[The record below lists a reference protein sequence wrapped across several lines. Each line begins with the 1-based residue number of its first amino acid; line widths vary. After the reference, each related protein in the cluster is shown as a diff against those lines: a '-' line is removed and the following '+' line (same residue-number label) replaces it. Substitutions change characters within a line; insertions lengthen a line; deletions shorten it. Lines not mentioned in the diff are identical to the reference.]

1 MNQLF
6 LSADE
11 GVERMKVKRGRIV
24 IFIVLTVIILG
35 TVLSTTE
42 TIWGRI
48 TKGLDL
54 QGGFEVLYQAAPN
67 QKVDTD
73 ILNQTAS
80 AIRNRIDILGVT
92 EPDITIEPPNRIR
105 VQIAGVKDQKKARE
119 IIGKPAQLTFRD
131 PTGKKVLLKGT
142 DLKPG
147 SAKVGY
153 DQSNQPLVEIQL
165 TDAKKFENIT
175 RAYIG
180 QPMPIYLDEN
190 QLSAPTIVQAI
201 PGGRAQISGQESA
214 EAAQDLASLLNAGA
228 LPIKL
233 SEVQS
238 YAVDASLGEEA
249 LRDSL
254 KAGAYAVL
262 AIFIFCIGYYRLPG
276 LIAVITLIA
285 YGYLV
290 LLVFDALNMT
300 LTLPGLAAFIL
311 GIGIAVDANIIMN
324 ERIREELRHGRS
336 IRSAVKTGSRR
347 SFLTIID
354 AHVTTIVASL
364 LLFYFG
370 TAAVK
375 GFSVSLIAGIV
386 VSLLTAVALSR
397 IMVNLLV
404 QSNLMNKPRWFN
416 VKEDEISDL

>member
-1 MNQLF
+1 
-6 LSADE
+6 
-11 GVERMKVKRGRIV
+11 MKVKYSRLV
-24 IFIVLTVIILG
+24 IFIILAVLIIG
-35 TVLSTTE
+35 TVLTTSQ

-54 QGGFEVLYQAAPN
+54 RGGFEVLYQAAPH
-67 QKVDTD
+67 QKVNTD

-92 EPDITIEPPNRIR
+92 EPDLTIEPPNRIR
-105 VQIAGVKDQKKARE
+105 VQIAGVKDQQKARE

-131 PTGKKVLLKGT
+131 PTGKKILLKGT
-142 DLKPG
+142 ELKPG

-153 DQSNQPLVEIQL
+153 DQTNSPVVEIQL
-165 TDAKKFENIT
+165 TNAKKFEDIT
-175 RAYIG
+175 RKYIG

-201 PGGRAQISGQESA
+201 PGGLAQISGQSSVTE
-214 EAAQDLASLLNAGA
+214 AQDLASLLNAGA

-233 SEVQS
+233 TEKQS
-238 YAVDASLGEEA
+238 YAVDASLGEDA
-249 LRDSL
+249 LRGSL
-254 KAGAYAVL
+254 QAGAYAVL
-262 AIFIFCIGYYRLPG
+262 AIFIFVIGYYRLPG
-276 LIAVITLIA
+276 FVSVLTLIA

-290 LLVFDALNMT
+290 LLVFDVLNMT

-324 ERIREELRHGRS
+324 ERIREELRHGKS

-354 AHVTTIVASL
+354 AHVTTIVAAF
-364 LLFYFG
+364 LLFFFG
-370 TAAVK
+370 TAGVK
-375 GFSVSLIAGIV
+375 GFAVSLIAGII
-386 VSLLTAVALSR
+386 VSLITAVALSR
-397 IMVNLLV
+397 IMVNLLI
-404 QSNLMNKPRWFN
+404 QSNLIKKPAWFN

>member
-1 MNQLF
+1 
-6 LSADE
+6 
-11 GVERMKVKRGRIV
+11 MKVKRGKIV
-24 IFIVLTVIILG
+24 IFILLTVIILG

-73 ILNQTAS
+73 ILNQTGS

-92 EPDITIEPPNRIR
+92 EPDITVEPPNRIR
-105 VQIAGVKDQKKARE
+105 VQIAGVKDQKKARD

-131 PTGKKVLLKGT
+131 PTGKIVLLKGT

-153 DQSNQPLVEIQL
+153 DQSNQPLVDIQL
-165 TDAKKFENIT
+165 TDAKKFEAIT
-175 RAYIG
+175 RKYIG

-201 PGGRAQISGQESA
+201 PGGRAQISGQESV

-233 SEVQS
+233 TEVQS

-262 AIFIFCIGYYRLPG
+262 AIFIFVIGYYRLPG
-276 LIAVITLIA
+276 FVAVITLIA

-290 LLVFDALNMT
+290 LLTFDALNMT

-324 ERIREELRHGRS
+324 ERIREELRHGKS
-336 IRSAVKTGSRR
+336 IRASVKTGSRR

-375 GFSVSLIAGIV
+375 GFSVSLIAGII
-386 VSLLTAVALSR
+386 VSMITAVALSR

-404 QSNLMNKPRWFN
+404 QSNLMNKPSWFN

>member
-1 MNQLF
+1 
-6 LSADE
+6 
-11 GVERMKVKRGRIV
+11 MKVKRGKIV
-24 IFIVLTVIILG
+24 IFIILSVIILG
-35 TVLSTTE
+35 TVLATTE

-67 QKVDTD
+67 QKVNTD

-92 EPDITIEPPNRIR
+92 EPDITVEPPNRIR
-105 VQIAGVKDQKKARE
+105 VQIAGVKDQKKARD

-131 PTGKKVLLKGT
+131 PTGKKILLKGT
-142 DLKPG
+142 ELKPD

-153 DQSNQPLVEIQL
+153 DQNNQPVVEIQL
-165 TDAKKFENIT
+165 TDAKKFEQIT
-175 RAYIG
+175 RKYIG

-201 PGGRAQISGQESA
+201 PGGRAQISGQESP

-233 SEVQS
+233 TEIQS

-249 LRDSL
+249 LKDSL

-262 AIFIFCIGYYRLPG
+262 AIFIFVIGYYRLPG
-276 LIAVITLIA
+276 LVAVITLIA

-324 ERIREELRHGRS
+324 ERIREELRFGKS
-336 IRSAVKTGSRR
+336 VRSAVKIGSKR

-354 AHVTTIVASL
+354 AHVTTIVAAG

-375 GFSVSLIAGIV
+375 GFSVSLIAGII

-404 QSNLMNKPRWFN
+404 QSNLMNKPSWFN

>member
-175 RAYIG
+175 RTYIG

-324 ERIREELRHGRS
+324 ERIREELRNGRS

>member
-1 MNQLF
+1 M
-6 LSADE
+6 
-11 GVERMKVKRGRIV
+11 RVKRSRIV
-24 IFIVLTVIILG
+24 IFIILTVIILG

-105 VQIAGVKDQKKARE
+105 VQIAGVKDQKKARD

-142 DLKPG
+142 ELKPG

-153 DQSNQPLVEIQL
+153 DQNNQPVVDIQL
-165 TDAKKFENIT
+165 SDAKKFENIT
-175 RAYIG
+175 RKYIG

-201 PGGRAQISGQESA
+201 PGGRAQISGQESP

-233 SEVQS
+233 TEVQS

-249 LRDSL
+249 LQDSL

-262 AIFIFCIGYYRLPG
+262 AIFIFVIGYYRLPG
-276 LIAVITLIA
+276 FVAVITLIT

-324 ERIREELRHGRS
+324 ERIREELRHGKS
-336 IRSAVKTGSRR
+336 VKSAVKTGSRR

-375 GFSVSLIAGIV
+375 GFSVSLIAGII

-404 QSNLMNKPRWFN
+404 KSNLMNKPRWFN

>member
-175 RAYIG
+175 RTYIG

>member
-1 MNQLF
+1 M
-6 LSADE
+6 
-11 GVERMKVKRGRIV
+11 RVKRGKIV
-24 IFIVLTVIILG
+24 IFVLLTVIILG

-54 QGGFEVLYQAAPN
+54 QGGFEVLYQAAPH
-67 QKVDTD
+67 QKVNTD
-73 ILNQTAS
+73 ILSQTAS

-105 VQIAGVKDQKKARE
+105 VQIAGVKDQKRARD

-153 DQSNQPLVEIQL
+153 DQNNQPLVEIQL
-165 TDAKKFENIT
+165 TDAKKFEAIT
-175 RAYIG
+175 RKYIG

-190 QLSAPTIVQAI
+190 ELSAPTIVQAI
-201 PGGRAQISGQESA
+201 PGGRATISGQETV
-214 EAAQDLASLLNAGA
+214 EKAQDLASLLNAGA

-233 SEVQS
+233 TEVQS

-249 LRDSL
+249 LKDSL
-254 KAGAYAVL
+254 KAGAYAIL
-262 AIFIFCIGYYRLPG
+262 AIFIFVIGYYRLPG
-276 LIAVITLIA
+276 LVAVITLIA

-324 ERIREELRHGRS
+324 ERIREELRHGKSVRAS
-336 IRSAVKTGSRR
+336 VKTGSKR

-354 AHVTTIVASL
+354 SHVTTIVASL

-375 GFSVSLIAGIV
+375 GFSVSLMAGII

-404 QSNLMNKPRWFN
+404 QSNLMNKPSWFN

>member
-1 MNQLF
+1 M
-6 LSADE
+6 
-11 GVERMKVKRGRIV
+11 RVKRGRIV
-24 IFIVLTVIILG
+24 IFVILAVIIIG
-35 TVLSTTE
+35 TVLTTSQ

-54 QGGFEVLYQAAPN
+54 QGGFEVLYQAAPH

-73 ILNQTAS
+73 ILNQTAT

-92 EPDITIEPPNRIR
+92 EPDITIEQPNRIR
-105 VQIAGVKDQKKARE
+105 VQLAGVKDQKRARE
-119 IIGKPAQLTFRD
+119 VIGKPAQLTFRD
-131 PTGKKVLLKGT
+131 PTGKKILLKGT
-142 DLKPG
+142 ELKPG

-153 DQSNQPLVEIQL
+153 DQSNLPVVEIQL
-165 TDAKKFENIT
+165 ADAKKFENIT
-175 RAYIG
+175 RKYIG

-201 PGGRAQISGQESA
+201 AGGHAQISGQPSV

-233 SEVQS
+233 TEVQS

-249 LRDSL
+249 LMDSL
-254 KAGAYAVL
+254 KAGAYAIL
-262 AIFIFCIGYYRLPG
+262 AIFIFVIGYYRLPG
-276 LIAVITLIA
+276 LVAVLTLIA

-290 LLVFDALNMT
+290 LLTFDALNMT

-311 GIGIAVDANIIMN
+311 GIGMAVDANIIMS
-324 ERIREELRHGRS
+324 ERIREEIRHGKS
-336 IRSAVKTGSRR
+336 IRTAVKTGSRQ

-354 AHVTTIVASL
+354 AHVTTIVAAL
-364 LLFYFG
+364 ILFLMG
-370 TAAVK
+370 TAGVK
-375 GFSVSLIAGIV
+375 GFSVSLMAGII

-397 IMVNLLV
+397 IMVNLLI
-404 QSNLMNKPRWFN
+404 QSNLIKSPGWFS

>member
-1 MNQLF
+1 
-6 LSADE
+6 
-11 GVERMKVKRGRIV
+11 MKVKRGRIV
-24 IFIVLTVIILG
+24 IFILLTVIILG

-142 DLKPG
+142 DLKPS

-153 DQSNQPLVEIQL
+153 DQNNQPLVEIQL
-165 TDAKKFENIT
+165 TDAKKFEAIT
-175 RAYIG
+175 RKYIG

-201 PGGRAQISGQESA
+201 PGGRAQISGQESV

-233 SEVQS
+233 TEVQS

-262 AIFIFCIGYYRLPG
+262 AIFIFVIGYYRLPG
-276 LIAVITLIA
+276 LVAVITLIA

-290 LLVFDALNMT
+290 LLTFDALNMT

-324 ERIREELRHGRS
+324 ERIREELRHGKSVRS
-336 IRSAVKTGSRR
+336 SVKTGSKR

-375 GFSVSLIAGIV
+375 GFSVSLIAGII

-404 QSNLMNKPRWFN
+404 QSNLMNKPSWFN

>member
-1 MNQLF
+1 
-6 LSADE
+6 
-11 GVERMKVKRGRIV
+11 MKAKRGRLV
-24 IFIVLTVIILG
+24 IFLLLTVIILG

-67 QKVDTD
+67 QTVNTD

-92 EPDITIEPPNRIR
+92 EPDITVEPPNRIR

-131 PTGKKVLLKGT
+131 PTGKTVLLKGT
-142 DLKPG
+142 ELKPG

-153 DQSNQPLVEIQL
+153 DQNNLPVVEIQL
-165 TDAKKFENIT
+165 TDAKKFEAIT
-175 RAYIG
+175 RKYIG

-201 PGGRAQISGQESA
+201 PGGRAQISGQESVE
-214 EAAQDLASLLNAGA
+214 EAQELASLLNAGA

-233 SEVQS
+233 VEKQS

-249 LRDSL
+249 LHASI
-254 KAGAYAVL
+254 KAGAYAII
-262 AIFIFCIGYYRLPG
+262 AIFVFVVGYYRLPG

-290 LLVFDALNMT
+290 LLTFDMLNMT

-311 GIGIAVDANIIMN
+311 GIGIAVDANILMS
-324 ERIREELRHGRS
+324 ERIREELRRGRS
-336 IRSAVKTGSRR
+336 VRAAVKKGSKQ
-347 SFLTIID
+347 SFLTIVD
-354 AHVTTIVASL
+354 ANVTSIAAAAI
-364 LLFYFG
+364 LFYFG

-375 GFSVSLIAGIV
+375 GFSVSLIAGIL
-386 VSLLTAVALSR
+386 VSMVTAVGLSR
-397 IMVNLLV
+397 FMVSLLV
-404 QSNLMNKPRWFN
+404 QSNLINKPSWFH

>member
-1 MNQLF
+1 
-6 LSADE
+6 
-11 GVERMKVKRGRIV
+11 MKVKRGKIV
-24 IFIVLTVIILG
+24 VFILLTVIISG

-67 QKVDTD
+67 QKVDTE

-92 EPDITIEPPNRIR
+92 EPDITVEPPNRIR
-105 VQIAGVKDQKKARE
+105 VQIAGIKDQKKARDV
-119 IIGKPAQLTFRD
+119 IGKPAQLTFRD
-131 PTGKKVLLKGT
+131 PTGKTVLLKGT

-153 DQSNQPLVEIQL
+153 DQNNQPLVEIQL
-165 TDAKKFENIT
+165 TDAKKFEAIT
-175 RAYIG
+175 RKYIG

-201 PGGRAQISGQESA
+201 PGGRAQISGQESV

-233 SEVQS
+233 TEVQS

-262 AIFIFCIGYYRLPG
+262 AIFIFVIGYYRLPG
-276 LIAVITLIA
+276 FVAVITLVA

-290 LLVFDALNMT
+290 LLTFDALNMT

-311 GIGIAVDANIIMN
+311 GIGIAVDANILMN
-324 ERIREELRHGRS
+324 ERIREELRQGKSVRS
-336 IRSAVKTGSRR
+336 SVKSGSKR

-354 AHVTTIVASL
+354 AHVTTVVAAL

-375 GFSVSLIAGIV
+375 GFSVSLIAGII
-386 VSLLTAVALSR
+386 VSMITAVALSR

-404 QSNLMNKPRWFN
+404 QSNLMNKPSWFN

>member
-175 RAYIG
+175 RTYIG

-324 ERIREELRHGRS
+324 ERIREELRHGKS
-336 IRSAVKTGSRR
+336 VRSAVKTGSRR

>member
-1 MNQLF
+1 
-6 LSADE
+6 
-11 GVERMKVKRGRIV
+11 MKVKRGRIV

-131 PTGKKVLLKGT
+131 PTGKKILLKGT

-175 RAYIG
+175 RTYIG

-276 LIAVITLIA
+276 FVAVITLIA